1 MLDDIIQ
8 DLKSLQDELNIEN
21 IDDINQHIGQQKVI
35 DLDEY
40 NATSSH
46 QNIMYKGHII
56 ETSPLAWN
64 AFIKG
69 FGTYYRK
76 YVVKK

>member
-1 MLDDIIQ
+1 M
-8 DLKSLQDELNIEN
+8 S
-21 IDDINQHIGQQKVI
+21 INQHIEECATESGI

-56 ETSPLAWN
+56 ETCYNEWSCSM
-64 AFIKG
+64 
-69 FGTYYRK
+69 
-76 YVVKK
+76 